1 VRLAL
6 AGDAM
11 LGRGVAEALS
21 SRPSPALFAA
31 EVVEETRAADL
42 CLLNLE
48 CCISERGEPWPA
60 RAFHF
65 RAPPAAA
72 EALADLGVD
81 CVTLANNHALDFG
94 PDALLDTLEHL
105 GQVGVA
111 CVGAGAR
118 LEQARAPAVLEAGGV
133 RWGVLGVTD
142 HPREYAA
149 APDRPGVAF
158 ADLSRGAPDWL
169 LESIRHVHT
178 EVVLVTPHW
187 GPNMV
192 GEPVQPVRAAGA
204 ALVEAGATLVAG
216 HSAHVFHGVA
226 GRVLYDLGDFL
237 DDYAVDP
244 RLRNDLGLL
253 WLVDLDESGP
263 IRIEAIPLK
272 LEFCY
277 TRLADR
283 RDAEWIAR
291 RFRQACAEF
300 GTEVTEERGRLVIG
314 SEAPV
319 PAA

>member
-42 CLLNLE
+42 CVLNLE
-48 CCISERGEPWPA
+48 CCISERGAPWPA

-94 PDALLDTLEHL
+94 PRALLDTLEHL

-111 CVGAGAR
+111 CVGAGAG

-149 APDRPGVAF
+149 APNRPGVAF

-169 LESIRHVHT
+169 LESIRHAHT

-192 GEPVQPVRAAGA
+192 REPVRHVRVAAA
-204 ALVEAGATLVAG
+204 AFVEAGATLVAG

-226 GRVLYDLGDFL
+226 GRVLYDLGDFV
-237 DDYAVDP
+237 DDYRVDSV
-244 RLRNDLGLL
+244 LRNDLGLL
-253 WLVDLDESGP
+253 WLVDL
-263 IRIEAIPLK
+263 EAGRPARLELLPLK
-272 LEFCY
+272 LEYCH
-277 TRLADR
+277 TSPATGE
-283 RDAEWIAR
+283 DAAWIRR
-291 RFRQACAEF
+291 RFRAACAAL
-300 GTEVTEERGRLVIG
+300 GTEVAEEGGRLVICPG
-314 SEAPV
+314 
-319 PAA
+319 